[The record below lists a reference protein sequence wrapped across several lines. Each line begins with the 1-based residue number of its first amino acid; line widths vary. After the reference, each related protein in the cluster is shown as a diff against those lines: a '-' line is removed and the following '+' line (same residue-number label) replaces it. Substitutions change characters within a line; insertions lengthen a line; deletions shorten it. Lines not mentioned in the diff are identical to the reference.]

1 MTKAT
6 RTMTRMLARISHAAI
21 TPGALALCVLAG
33 AGVVGAVAPQAGAQ
47 SLGDRVDNGARMTTA
62 RLLARPITVELADA
76 RLEDVI
82 TFIRDYSG
90 AAINAAWAD
99 EDASGVGLNKDQRIT
114 VSVTNVSVLTLLERV
129 LEKSRTDLSPATW
142 QFENEGGAIEIGPR
156 TTLNR
161 GAYLKLYDIQ
171 DMLFEIPSFT
181 DAPELDLD
189 QVLNQSSQGGG
200 GGGGGSV
207 FGDTESEDVP
217 VRSQQAL
224 AEQVIGIITDNV
236 ETEQWQDNGGDGA
249 TIRFYNGALLVRAP
263 DYIHRQIGGYP
274 FDMKN
279 PGGTRTRITPGATSG
294 ATPGAAP
301 RANPGASPAAQPQ
314 NAPAPSTPAAP

>member
-6 RTMTRMLARISHAAI
+6 RTMTRMLARTWHAAI
-21 TPGALALCVLAG
+21 ARGAVALCVLAG
-33 AGVVGAVAPQAGAQ
+33 AGTVGAVASHAAAQ
-47 SLGDRVDNGARMTTA
+47 SASDKVDNGARVATA
-62 RLLARPITVELADA
+62 RQLARSITVELVDA

-279 PGGTRTRITPGATSG
+279 PGGTRTRITPGAT
-294 ATPGAAP
+294 PGAAP
-301 RANPGASPAAQPQ
+301 RTNPGASPAAQPQ
-314 NAPAPSTPAAP
+314 SAPAPSTSAAP